1 MKTIAWRGP
10 LGFIILSAAP
20 LLGKVSFNSGLARS
34 LPGEAC
40 WFHYPQRGASPKAPL
55 LRKVSCNPGPVG
67 SLYGEAR

>member
-20 LLGKVSFNSGLARS
+20 LLRKVSFNSGLARS

-40 WFHYPQRGASPKAPL
+40 WFHYPQRGASHKE
-55 LRKVSCNPGPVG
+55 GFF
-67 SLYGEAR
+67 